1 MAEPG
6 ITLNI
11 YNKPPKFDDVD
22 NNNNDN
28 NNGGNNVNDN
38 NNNNDN
44 INEINQ
50 TAADINQT
58 LNLPTRSKVENIR
71 MDATSAPRA
80 NYEYDNTRNNNRVE
94 PPINYQRNIQPNP
107 IQQYPQQMMTYPQ
120 RPIYVTPVAT
130 PMVQPYN
137 MQYPRY
143 AQPII
148 IRQPNV
154 NTQRPKTVIVKK
166 QKRDNSG
173 DCCAGLLGG
182 CCAALT
188 ACCLLSMCCGGGR
201 GYRRGR
207 W

>member
-80 NYEYDNTRNNNRVE
+80 NYEYDNTRNNNTS
-94 PPINYQRNIQPNP
+94 NS
-107 IQQYPQQMMTYPQ
+107 
-120 RPIYVTPVAT
+120 AT
-130 PMVQPYN
+130 
-137 MQYPRY
+137 
-143 AQPII
+143 
-148 IRQPNV
+148 
-154 NTQRPKTVIVKK
+154 T
-166 QKRDNSG
+166 
-173 DCCAGLLGG
+173 
-182 CCAALT
+182 
-188 ACCLLSMCCGGGR
+188 
-201 GYRRGR
+201 
-207 W
+207 

>member
-71 MDATSAPRA
+71 MDATSAPRT

-94 PPINYQRNIQPNP
+94 PPNNYQRNIQPNP

-148 IRQPNV
+148 IQQPNV
-154 NTQRPKTVIVKK
+154 NTQRPKTVIVRK
-166 QKRDNSG
+166 QRP
-173 DCCAGLLGG
+173 
-182 CCAALT
+182 
-188 ACCLLSMCCGGGR
+188 R
-201 GYRRGR
+201 
-207 W
+207 